1 VSTAAPA
8 VSLRGIR
15 KSYGPVEVL
24 HGVDFEIAPG
34 RARAL
39 VGENGAGKSTL
50 LGVIA
55 GKTDDWTG
63 DYELRGQSV
72 RFSSIRAAQ
81 QGGIALIH
89 QETTSL
95 PTLTVGE
102 NVLLGRLPRRLG
114 VLDRKGAHTRARD
127 ALAVLGVELDV
138 EAPASTLGTAELQL
152 VDIARALLAQPA
164 VLLLDEPTASLPAEG
179 RDRLF
184 GVVRTLLAQGT
195 GVGFISHHL
204 DEVFDLCD
212 DVTVLR
218 DGHVVADVPTTDSS
232 PAQVAEL
239 MIGRELA
246 ATDRATAAERYV
258 PKGDPVFR
266 AEGLA
271 DETLDGVDLDVHRGE
286 VVGLTGLLGA
296 GQHHVVATILGA
308 QRARSG
314 MMRLNGRPWSPRSIR
329 HAVDGGVGILT
340 EDRKTD
346 GLLLDEPVAT
356 NVGLSSVLRR
366 PFARYRR
373 AQERLEASRLVEDLA
388 IKLPSSSAPVQSLS
402 GGNQQKVA
410 LAKWLREDRDLLVL
424 HEPTR
429 GVDVG
434 AKAMIHERIRQL
446 ADDGCAVLLVSSDLP
461 EVVALAD
468 RAVVLRRGRVAR
480 TFEDP
485 GFTQQDLL
493 SAASG
498 STGAAA
504 DDLPLTPEPTPHTR
518 TEATR

>member
-1 VSTAAPA
+1 MTATATTTLA
-8 VSLRGIR
+8 VRLRGIR

-24 HGVDFEIAPG
+24 HGVDFSVEPG

-63 DYELRGQSV
+63 EYELRGSRV
-72 RFSSIRAAQ
+72 RFPSIKAAQ

-89 QETTSL
+89 QETTCL

-114 VLDRKGAHTRARD
+114 LLDRKAAHEAAVRA
-127 ALAVLGVELDV
+127 LGVLGVDLDV

-152 VDIARALLAQPA
+152 VDIARALLADPA

-184 GVVRTLLAQGT
+184 GVVRNLLARGT
-195 GVGFISHHL
+195 AVVFISHHL
-204 DEVFDLCD
+204 DEVFDICD

-218 DGHVVADVPTTDSS
+218 DGHVVADLATSASS
-232 PAQVAEL
+232 PAAVAEL
-239 MIGRELA
+239 MIGHELA
-246 ATDRATAAERYV
+246 AVDHAAPERRPAPAGDSVFTAR
-258 PKGDPVFR
+258 D
-266 AEGLA
+266 LA
-271 DETLDGVDLDVHRGE
+271 DDEALQGIDLHVHAGE
-286 VVGLTGLLGA
+286 VLGVTGLLGA
-296 GQHHVVATILGA
+296 GQHHLVGAILGA
-308 QRARSG
+308 RRCRG
-314 MMRLNGRPWSPRSIR
+314 TMTLKGRPWAPRSIR

-340 EDRKTD
+340 EDRKSD

-356 NVGLSSVLRR
+356 NIGLASVLRR
-366 PFARYRR
+366 PFGRYRR
-373 AQERLEASRLVEDLA
+373 SAERLAAARLVEELA
-388 IKLPSSSAPVQSLS
+388 VKLPSASAPVQSLS

-410 LAKWLREDRDLLVL
+410 LAKWLREPRDLLVL

-434 AKAMIHERIRQL
+434 AKALIHERIRTL
-446 ADDGCAVLLVSSDLP
+446 AEEGCAVLLVSSDLP

-480 TFEDP
+480 TFDET
-485 GFTQQDLL
+485 GFSQQDLL

-498 STGAAA
+498 STHQ
-504 DDLPLTPEPTPHTR
+504 PTVR
-518 TEATR
+518 TEAAR